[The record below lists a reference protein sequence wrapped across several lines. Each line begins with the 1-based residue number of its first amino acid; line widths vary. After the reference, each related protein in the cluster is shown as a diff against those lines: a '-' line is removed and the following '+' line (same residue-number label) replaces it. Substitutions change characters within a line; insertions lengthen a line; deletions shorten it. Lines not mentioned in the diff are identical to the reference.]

1 MTISLAVGEKFMRK
15 FKRVMTALAAVAAVV
30 LLGGTATGAAANT
43 GWRHSD
49 AALARSLPGG
59 FQSSYADVN
68 GVRLHYVAGGSGS
81 PVVLL
86 PGWPQTWWAFHK
98 VMPAL
103 AERHRVIAV
112 DLRGM
117 GGSSK
122 PQSGYDKET
131 LAADIHALL
140 AKLGYAKADLVG
152 HDIGAMV
159 AHSYGIKYP
168 QAVGKLALMDVV
180 APDKSLYQLPLL
192 PSAHGQFSPW
202 WWTFN
207 QLQGLPEQLVS
218 GRSRYIVDAMIDQ
231 LSVVPSAVDDFD
243 RSVYA
248 RAYYTREAVRAGNG
262 WYRTLNQD
270 IAAGSAYGKLT
281 MPVLGLAGEF
291 NHQYFVQV
299 MPSKAVDPQ
308 VVKIAGAGHYLS
320 EEQPA
325 QVIGALTKFL
335 G

>member
-1 MTISLAVGEKFMRK
+1 MNFSQAVGAKYMRK
-15 FKRVMTALAAVAAVV
+15 TRRVMTALAAVAAVA
-30 LLGGTATGAAANT
+30 LLGGAAAGASANT
-43 GWRHSD
+43 GWRQSD
-49 AALARSLPGG
+49 AALARSLPGD
-59 FQSSYADVN
+59 FASAYADVN

-86 PGWPQTWWAFHK
+86 PGWPETWWAFHK

-103 AERHRVIAV
+103 VAHHRVIAV

-122 PQSGYDKET
+122 PATGYDKET
-131 LAADIHALL
+131 LAADVHALV

-159 AHSYGIKYP
+159 AHIYGIRYP
-168 QAVGKLALMDVV
+168 QAVGRLALMDVI
-180 APDKSLYQLPLL
+180 APDQSLYQLRLL
-192 PSAHGQFSPW
+192 PTPGQFSPW
-202 WWTFN
+202 WWAFN
-207 QLQGLPEQLVS
+207 QLQGLPEQLIS
-218 GRSRYIVDAMIDQ
+218 GRSRYVVDAMIDQ
-231 LSVVPSAVDDFD
+231 LSASPTAVSDFD

-248 RAYYTREAVRAGNG
+248 RAYDTREAVRAGNG
-262 WYRTLNQD
+262 WYQTLNQD
-270 IAAGSAYGKLT
+270 IAAGTSYGKLT

-291 NHQYFVQV
+291 NYQYFVQV
-299 MPSKAVDPQ
+299 LPAKAADSQ
-308 VVKIAGAGHYLS
+308 VVKIGGAGHYLS

-325 QVIGALTKFL
+325 QVAGALTKFL

>member
-1 MTISLAVGEKFMRK
+1 MSR
-15 FKRVMTALAAVAAVV
+15 FKKVMIALAAVAAVV
-30 LLGGTATGAAANT
+30 LLGGAAAGTSANT
-43 GWRHSD
+43 SWRHSD
-49 AALARSLPGG
+49 AALARSLQGG
-59 FQSSYADVN
+59 FESSHADVN

-103 AERHRVIAV
+103 AANHRVIAV

-122 PQSGYDKET
+122 PQAGYDKET
-131 LAADIHALL
+131 MAADIYALL
-140 AKLGYAKADLVG
+140 AKLGYAKADIVG

-192 PSAHGQFSPW
+192 PSGPGQFSPW

-218 GRSRYIVDAMIDQ
+218 GRSRYLVDAMIDQ
-231 LSVVPSAVDDFD
+231 LSVAPSSVSDFD
-243 RSVYA
+243 RNVYA
-248 RAYYTREAVRAGNG
+248 RAYHTREAVRAGNG

-270 IAAGSAYGKLT
+270 IAAGSSYGKLT

-291 NHQYFVQV
+291 NYQYFTQV
-299 MPSKAVDPQ
+299 MPAKAADPQ

-325 QVIGALTKFL
+325 QVIGALQKFL

>member
-1 MTISLAVGEKFMRK
+1 MSR
-15 FKRVMTALAAVAAVV
+15 FKKVMIALAAVAAVI
-30 LLGGTATGAAANT
+30 LLGGAAAGSSANT
-43 GWRHSD
+43 SWRHSD
-49 AALARSLPGG
+49 AALARSLQGG
-59 FQSSYADVN
+59 FTSSHADVN

-103 AERHRVIAV
+103 AANHRVIAV

-122 PQSGYDKET
+122 PQAGYDKET
-131 LAADIHALL
+131 MAADIHALL
-140 AKLGYAKADLVG
+140 AELGYAKADLVG

-192 PSAHGQFSPW
+192 PSGPGQFSPW

-218 GRSRYIVDAMIDQ
+218 GRSRYLVDAMIDQ
-231 LSVVPSAVDDFD
+231 LSVAPSAVSDFD
-243 RSVYA
+243 RNVYA
-248 RAYYTREAVRAGNG
+248 RAYHTREAVRAGNG
-262 WYRTLNQD
+262 WYRTLAQD
-270 IAAGSAYGKLT
+270 IAAGSSYGKLT

-291 NHQYFVQV
+291 NHQYFTQV
-299 MPSKAVDPQ
+299 LPAKAADPR

-325 QVIGALTKFL
+325 QVVGALKNFL

>member
-1 MTISLAVGEKFMRK
+1 MRK
-15 FKRVMTALAAVAAVV
+15 YKKVMTALAAAAAAVV
-30 LLGGTATGAAANT
+30 LLGGAGAGATANT
-43 GWRHSD
+43 GWRQSD
-49 AALARSLPGG
+49 AALARSLPGK
-59 FQSSYADVN
+59 FESAHADVN

-86 PGWPQTWWAFHK
+86 PGWPQTWWSFHK

-103 AERHRVIAV
+103 AAKHRVIAV

-122 PQSGYDKET
+122 PAAGYDKET
-131 LAADIHALL
+131 LAADVHALVT
-140 AKLGYAKADLVG
+140 KLGYAKADVVG

-192 PSAHGQFSPW
+192 PSGPGQFSPW

-218 GRSRYIVDAMIDQ
+218 GRSRYLVDAMIDQ
-231 LSVVPSAVDDFD
+231 LSVAPAAVSGFD
-243 RSVYA
+243 RDVYA
-248 RAYYTREAVRAGNG
+248 RAYGSQEAVRAGNG

-291 NHQYFVQV
+291 NHQYFLQV
-299 MPSKAVDPQ
+299 LPSKAADPR

-325 QVIGALTKFL
+325 QIIDALEKFL